1 MTLVQNEGR
10 DAEIDRV
17 MRGIITHCNARV
29 DGIPPSEHAARRDLA
44 IRMLDSVDGD
54 ESLVN
59 FNDPAP
65 EFATELHRLSL
76 NKTLT

>member
-29 DGIPPSEHAARRDLA
+29 DGIPPSEHAARAALA
-44 IRMLDSVDGD
+44 GRLLDAAGGD
-54 ESLVN
+54 ESLIN
-59 FNDPAP
+59 FSDPA
-65 EFATELHRLSL
+65 FVAELLKLSL
-76 NKTLT
+76 NKSLT